1 VFRKATLKKAVE
13 EKVVGKLQENN
24 QFKSWGGIN
33 DEIEVKTDMGEKRR
47 EEFMKVGENDN
58 VFGLDD
64 DGKAEQL
71 DMAESFGLAVRRKH
85 DCGWFPLHHLL

>member
-33 DEIEVKTDMGEKRR
+33 VEIDVKVVTGERR
-47 EEFMKVGENDN
+47 VEELMKAGENGN
-58 VFGLDD
+58 GL
-64 DGKAEQL
+64 
-71 DMAESFGLAVRRKH
+71 V
-85 DCGWFPLHHLL
+85 

>member
-33 DEIEVKTDMGEKRR
+33 VEIDVKVVTGERRGDEL
-47 EEFMKVGENDN
+47 MKAGENGN
-58 VFGLDD
+58 GL
-64 DGKAEQL
+64 
-71 DMAESFGLAVRRKH
+71 V
-85 DCGWFPLHHLL
+85 